1 MLNPENI
8 TQEAYETVVKD
19 MGQVARDPNEVANQL
34 REISSVYGY
43 YYGIMIK
50 AKRFLD
56 NSEDALENYKASAR
70 TAKRSEGVKLTAVA
84 AEDYV
89 QSLELTGELNNE
101 VLRLREGYSYAKG
114 ICSSLDMKK
123 DMLVQLSANSRQE
136 SNPVSYTHLTL
147 PTIYSV

>member
-8 TQEAYETVVKD
+8 TQETYESVIKD
-19 MGQVARDPNEVANQL
+19 VGQVARDPNEVANQL
-34 REISSVYGY
+34 REISALYGY

-56 NSEDALENYKASAR
+56 SSEDALENYKASAR

-89 QSLELTGELNNE
+89 QSLDVTRELIEE
-101 VLRLREGYSYAKG
+101 VRRLKESYGYAKG
-114 ICSSLDMKK
+114 ICSTLEMKK

-136 SNPVSYTHLTL
+136 SKLYQ
-147 PTIYSV
+147 